1 MRLRRVLNPAVCG
14 VRLSSL
20 LTLYWWRLRHRGV
33 QELLAGCG
41 IAVGVALLLGVL
53 IANTSSTASDGQLV
67 HGVVG
72 SARFQLAAR
81 SSAGFQ
87 QKLAERVQSLA
98 GVAVAAP
105 VLRESATIVGPKGAQ
120 ATIELIGV
128 GASIVALGGSS
139 TENLGAGV
147 ALLSGGIGLPS
158 SVADAVGARAGREV
172 TLWIGGEDRSIR
184 VRAVLGDQTIG
195 AASAS
200 PIAVGLLHVVQELA
214 GLPGRVTD
222 VFVKTRPG
230 AEHEVA
236 EELHRLAAGR
246 LDVVAAD
253 HELSILTATAKPAEQ
268 STMLFAAVSAM
279 VGFLLALNAMLLTMP
294 ERRRF
299 VAELRMQGFGSRQV
313 LLVVG
318 FQALVLGCVA
328 SIVGIALGDVV
339 SHVLFNQVPTY
350 LTFAFPIGSQQ
361 VISATVVLLAIAC
374 GVLSAL
380 LASSPL
386 LYDLRAGRPIDAVL
400 HESGEPGQ
408 RIDRRAISTYGIAGA
423 ASIVLVR
430 VLVLVEPGLAVLA
443 GGALA
448 LAVLLLL
455 PATLALLLRVIGPI
469 SERVRGSMFALAVVE
484 LRATATRA
492 IVLAGIAALAVY
504 GSVAIEG
511 ARGDLITGLDSAV
524 TEYLDSADVWVTT
537 SNNFL
542 TIDSFHA
549 DNMLAAIAKQPQIAS
564 VRAYQGGLIDIGT
577 RRLWIRARPATDARM
592 IQASQLLDGNL
603 AQATRRLRGQGWVAI
618 SNGLAKEQ
626 RVHVGGVLSLPTPS
640 GIAHLR
646 VAAITT
652 NAGWVPGA
660 ITMNTRDYSHYW
672 HSTEPTAFEVNV
684 KQGVTPIAGKRAVE
698 RALGDRPGFFVQTFQ
713 ERAAIFKAT
722 ARQGLSSLSEISTLL
737 LVAAALAVALA
748 LSAAIWQRRAR
759 LASLKAQGFDSKQL
773 WRALLLE
780 SALVLSVGCLE
791 GAIVGVYGHVLA
803 SRWLES
809 TAGYPAPFSLGVP
822 SVLVMLAGVMGI
834 ALVVFSIPGWVA
846 ARVPARLSFQE

>member
-1 MRLRRVLNPAVCG
+1 
-14 VRLSSL
+14 
-20 LTLYWWRLRHRGV
+20 
-33 QELLAGCG
+33 
-41 IAVGVALLLGVL
+41 
-53 IANTSSTASDGQLV
+53 
-67 HGVVG
+67 
-72 SARFQLAAR
+72 
-81 SSAGFQ
+81 
-87 QKLAERVQSLA
+87 
-98 GVAVAAP
+98 
-105 VLRESATIVGPKGAQ
+105 
-120 ATIELIGV
+120 
-128 GASIVALGGSS
+128 
-139 TENLGAGV
+139 
-147 ALLSGGIGLPS
+147 
-158 SVADAVGARAGREV
+158 
-172 TLWIGGEDRSIR
+172 
-184 VRAVLGDQTIG
+184 
-195 AASAS
+195 
-200 PIAVGLLHVVQELA
+200 
-214 GLPGRVTD
+214 
-222 VFVKTRPG
+222 
-230 AEHEVA
+230 
-236 EELHRLAAGR
+236 
-246 LDVVAAD
+246 
-253 HELSILTATAKPAEQ
+253 
-268 STMLFAAVSAM
+268 MLFAAVSAM

-299 VAELRMQGFGSRQV
+299 VAELRMQGFGPRQV

-328 SIVGIALGDVV
+328 SSVGIALGDVV

-408 RIDRRAISTYGIAGA
+408 RIGRRAVLTYGIVGA
-423 ASIVLVR
+423 ALIVLVT

-455 PATLALLLRVIGPI
+455 PTTLVLLLRVIGPV
-469 SERVRGSMFALAVVE
+469 SERVRGSMFALAVIE

-537 SNNFL
+537 GNNFL

-592 IQASQLLDGNL
+592 IQASQLLDGNF
-603 AQATRRLRGQGWVAI
+603 AQATRRLRGRGWVAI

-626 RVHVGGVLSLPTPS
+626 RVHVGGLLSLPTPS
-640 GIAHLR
+640 GVARMR

-672 HSTEPTAFEVNV
+672 HSTEPTGLEVNV
-684 KQGVTPIAGKRAVE
+684 KHGVTPIAGKRAVE
-698 RALGDRPGFFVQTFQ
+698 RALGNRPGFLVQTFQ
-713 ERAAIFKAT
+713 ERAAIFKTT

-780 SALVLSVGCLE
+780 SSLVLCVGCLE
-791 GAIVGVYGHVLA
+791 GAIVGLYGHVLA
-803 SRWLES
+803 SRWLEL

-822 SVLVMLAGVMGI
+822 GVLVMLAGVMGI
-834 ALVVFSIPGWVA
+834 ALVVFSVPGWVA